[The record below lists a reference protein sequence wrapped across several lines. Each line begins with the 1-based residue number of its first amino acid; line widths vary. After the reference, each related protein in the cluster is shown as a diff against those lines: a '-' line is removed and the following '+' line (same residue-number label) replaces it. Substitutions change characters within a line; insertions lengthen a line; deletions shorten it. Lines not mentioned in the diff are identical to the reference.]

1 MPVRIPPHILSLK
14 PYVPGKPIE
23 EVERELGIR
32 GSIKLASNENPIGP
46 SPLALRAVHA
56 ELSNLHRYPEGSGIR
71 LKEALARKHGVA
83 PNQIVL
89 GNGSNEV
96 IELLAR
102 AFLSPGDDAVMADP
116 SFVVYAL
123 VTQAVGARSVKVPLR
138 DGVHDLMAMAQAVAE
153 KTRIVFI
160 ANPNNPTGTS
170 NGAEE
175 VEAMVRAIP
184 PDVVA
189 AFDEAYAEYVGR
201 PDYPDTVRYIREG
214 QPVIVFRTFSKIYGL
229 AGLRIGYGV
238 TTPEIADALD
248 RVRQPF
254 NTNRLAQAAALA
266 ALSDEAHVARS
277 RGVNEEGKAFL
288 SGEFRRMGV
297 SFHPTEANFFYLPL
311 GERSAKDLSDALLRK
326 GVIVR
331 PMGPAIRVTIGLPEE
346 NRRLV
351 EAFSEAL
358 RYV

>member
-1 MPVRIPPHILSLK
+1 
-14 PYVPGKPIE
+14 
-23 EVERELGIR
+23 
-32 GSIKLASNENPIGP
+32 
-46 SPLALRAVHA
+46 
-56 ELSNLHRYPEGSGIR
+56 
-71 LKEALARKHGVA
+71 
-83 PNQIVL
+83 
-89 GNGSNEV
+89 
-96 IELLAR
+96 
-102 AFLSPGDDAVMADP
+102 MADP

-201 PDYPDTVRYIREG
+201 PDYPGHGPVYPRGAAGDRLPGRFPRSTVWRGSGLDTALRRRRSRMPSIACDSRST
-214 QPVIVFRTFSKIYGL
+214 RT
-229 AGLRIGYGV
+229 AWPR
-238 TTPEIADALD
+238 P
-248 RVRQPF
+248 R
-254 NTNRLAQAAALA
+254 ALA

-351 EAFSEAL
+351 EAFSEVL
-358 RYV
+358 RSV